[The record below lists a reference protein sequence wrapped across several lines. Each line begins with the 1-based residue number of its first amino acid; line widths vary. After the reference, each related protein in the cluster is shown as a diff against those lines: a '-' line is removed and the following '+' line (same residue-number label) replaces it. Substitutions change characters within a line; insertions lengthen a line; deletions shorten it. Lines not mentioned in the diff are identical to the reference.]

1 MTANQP
7 KYAKIRFEKTTEIP
21 PLKSVLED
29 PIIKNDEIASA
40 FAKQSLRS
48 YPMPS
53 IPEMAQVWVPMDS
66 SLQLCLIGK
75 QEVKKALDD
84 AVKLINE
91 QIEAF
96 RSQM

>member
-1 MTANQP
+1 
-7 KYAKIRFEKTTEIP
+7 
-21 PLKSVLED
+21 
-29 PIIKNDEIASA
+29 
-40 FAKQSLRS
+40 
-48 YPMPS
+48 
-53 IPEMAQVWVPMDS
+53 MAQVWVPMDS

-84 AVKLINE
+84 AVKLINQ